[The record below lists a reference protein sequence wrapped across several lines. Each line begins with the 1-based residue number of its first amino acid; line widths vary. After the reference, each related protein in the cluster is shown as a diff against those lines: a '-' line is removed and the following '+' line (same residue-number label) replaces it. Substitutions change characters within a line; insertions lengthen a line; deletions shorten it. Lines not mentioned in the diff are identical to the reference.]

1 MVGCHTKGLG
11 DVLQGSGTGGDYISV
26 GDEGA
31 DPPAR
36 DGPWES
42 SNMGLKGG

>member
-31 DPPAR
+31 DPPH
-36 DGPWES
+36 GTVPGNLPTW
-42 SNMGLKGG
+42 G